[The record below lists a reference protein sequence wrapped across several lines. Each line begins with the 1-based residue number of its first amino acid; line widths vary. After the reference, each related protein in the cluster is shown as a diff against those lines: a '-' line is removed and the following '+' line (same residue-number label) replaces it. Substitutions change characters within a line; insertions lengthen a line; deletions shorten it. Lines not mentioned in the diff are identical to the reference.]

1 MSLMLSLIHGNTA
14 FLGAR
19 GLDDRLSV
27 SLNYVNIKNCISGDM
42 MAWVVQINIQTINQ
56 LEMLISV

>member
-14 FLGAR
+14 FLGTR

-27 SLNYVNIKNCISGDM
+27 SLNYVSIKNCIFGGTT
-42 MAWVVQINIQTINQ
+42 AWVVHTNIQTINQ
-56 LEMLISV
+56 LEMLILV